1 MRPEFDPE
9 RTWGE
14 IGMNC
19 VELQHSLAE
28 VEDGSTIEQRAH
40 LMDCSACSAL
50 VKELDLIIEAAG
62 RLQGADEPSPRVWN
76 SIAIALRREGLIRP
90 QREARPAASSFTARW
105 GAARWLVPAA
115 AMLLLA
121 LGLYVRHQSGPAQ
134 LAQEASA
141 VAPVARSSDL
151 DDDDLMQEV
160 AANAPAMKTQYQDS
174 LRQVNDSIRE
184 AQGFVDESPNDQ
196 EASRSLMDA
205 YHQKSMLFEM
215 AMDRSLP

>member
-1 MRPEFDPE
+1 
-9 RTWGE
+9 
-14 IGMNC
+14 MNC

-40 LMDCSACSAL
+40 LMDCPACSAL

-76 SIAIALRREGLIRP
+76 SIAIALRLEGLIRP
-90 QREARPAASSFTARW
+90 QRRPPISSFAARW

-121 LGLYVRHQSGPAQ
+121 LGIYVRRESMP
-134 LAQEASA
+134 
-141 VAPVARSSDL
+141 APVAQQASIAVPAAGTIDPG
-151 DDDDLMQEV
+151 DDDLMQEV
-160 AANAPAMKTQYQDS
+160 AANTPAMRTQYEDS
-174 LRQVNDSIRE
+174 LRKVNESIRE
-184 AQGFVDESPNDQ
+184 AQGALDENPND
-196 EASRSLMDA
+196 EDARRFLMNA
-205 YHQKSMLFEM
+205 YHQKSMLFQM